1 MKLNIYPNLI
11 PGALREEVKAK
22 SGDTVSLPCIINR
35 EECGD
40 FHSIKWYKE
49 NRRVYVYS
57 PIAEFTK
64 AEGELLDRYVIV
76 HLSFYSSYLQMFVN
90 NYVHTKLGLPKAAKE
105 SHFMQKS
112 VVLHLLNVPV

>member
-1 MKLNIYPNLI
+1 MHLNPLSYVHNLLKRENKTLSCSMKLNIYPNLI

-64 AEGELLDRYVIV
+64 AEGELLDRYVMV
-76 HLSFYSSYLQMFVN
+76 HLYFYSS
-90 NYVHTKLGLPKAAKE
+90 
-105 SHFMQKS
+105 
-112 VVLHLLNVPV
+112 

>member
-1 MKLNIYPNLI
+1 MKIALNLTPTIYPNLI

-76 HLSFYSSYLQMFVN
+76 HLSFFSS
-90 NYVHTKLGLPKAAKE
+90 
-105 SHFMQKS
+105 
-112 VVLHLLNVPV
+112 